1 MFVASY
7 HDLIGAHRSPRSG
20 TVGFGGAGHFEC
32 RPLDVFS
39 TSETGRWH
47 DSALLWSLGWLRGQ
61 EYIVLK
67 WSPKKNA
74 PLEEWVRR
82 TPIFWCLRRLCMFS
96 LSNLQRQWFNGT
108 NGTFLQYSISV
119 FLLFSTVKSCSFA
132 RDGLRFAANLPFFP
146 PLLAIGW
153 SWEGHLSR
161 IAAAWGQWR
170 TYEVIG
176 RWINSCNYISIPG
189 LKSWAFVAFPLFD
202 RERWWWWW
210 WWCRWYIK

>member
-1 MFVASY
+1 MAQLLEPRQALQPEY
-7 HDLIGAHRSPRSG
+7 HQSRQFSWHHANWPDRSSSVTQVG
-20 TVGFGGAGHFEC
+20 HCGFGGAGHFEC

-47 DSALLWSLGWLRGQ
+47 DSAILWSLGWLRGQ

-108 NGTFLQYSISV
+108 NGTFLQHFCFLVV
-119 FLLFSTVKSCSFA
+119 FNREKLQFCPWWASLCRESALFSATTGDRVV
-132 RDGLRFAANLPFFP
+132 L
-146 PLLAIGW
+146 
-153 SWEGHLSR
+153 
-161 IAAAWGQWR
+161 
-170 TYEVIG
+170 G
-176 RWINSCNYISIPG
+176 RPSKQNSCCMRSVKDLWSDWSMN
-189 LKSWAFVAFPLFD
+189 
-202 RERWWWWW
+202 
-210 WWCRWYIK
+210 